1 MIAEFIGGRAKCE
14 NFGMSTRV
22 AVAYGSIV
30 RRRNDLTTRHDN
42 GTYRN
47 FTLDRRDSCF
57 GKRGTHVLDIAW

>member
-1 MIAEFIGGRAKCE
+1 
-14 NFGMSTRV
+14 MSTRV